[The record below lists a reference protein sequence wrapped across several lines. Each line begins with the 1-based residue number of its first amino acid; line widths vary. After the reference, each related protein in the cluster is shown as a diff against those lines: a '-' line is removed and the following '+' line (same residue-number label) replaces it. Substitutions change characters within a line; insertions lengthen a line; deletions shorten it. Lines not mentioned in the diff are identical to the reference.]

1 MVRGMGK
8 GGAGPTHTSSGDRS
22 HASLPMIEEV
32 MDLVFVLCSWNR
44 ALKALGISQVTGV
57 SVLFI
62 TNRIP
67 EFMLMR

>member
-22 HASLPMIEEV
+22 HASLPMIEEG

-57 SVLFI
+57 CVLFI
-62 TNRIP
+62 TNP
-67 EFMLMR
+67 TTGFLSSC